1 MTRYDAILIA
11 AVAILVLLPARL
23 DPAIRIKEW
32 QLRGRRRA
40 QPGEDA

>member
-1 MTRYDAILIA
+1 MTKYDAILIA
-11 AVAILVLLPARL
+11 AVTVLVLLPARL

-40 QPGEDA
+40 SSGDEA